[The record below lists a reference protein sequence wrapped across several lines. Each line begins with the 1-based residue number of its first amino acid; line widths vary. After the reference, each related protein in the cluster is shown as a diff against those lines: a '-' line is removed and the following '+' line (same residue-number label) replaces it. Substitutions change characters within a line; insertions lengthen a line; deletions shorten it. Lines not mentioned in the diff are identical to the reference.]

1 MESDSDDDNNSNS
14 SFTSSISNPPSE
26 TAEPP
31 PNKIPNL
38 DIYHPIKEKLFSY
51 LDQFTVAVRSGEFA
65 VQIKL
70 KTSFREDVPPPIGL
84 RVTKIL
90 NNKDW
95 STFEKL
101 LKNEIETQFG
111 LAKTGNLSISLKK
124 LIIQKAGSKFPTDL
138 NNLLVTS
145 PKRNDE
151 ELLPLKSKT
160 SFAHL
165 VIQLPSHYTGGHIR
179 FRHEGKLKEFDLSA
193 SMTASEGWTSH
204 SLAYYPHLDQI
215 HGIISSGVRSC
226 LIYNL
231 EIELANPK
239 TEVPV
244 APTLKNIVPSFS
256 EIVQESKTMGLKVL
270 PLVILKKS
278 YNNNAICKFL
288 GDTLRYNGVT
298 LFEGVQTQGGVSRR
312 NSDFYVNWTK
322 LLLSVNVHE
331 EEGFLNFFRN
341 EEPEVPHC
349 EENIYQNEDWIKS
362 QSFWRFQ
369 SYLFL
374 TKYKQNVEK
383 NTPKSITFLRDAYS
397 LVSLETIAEGYKDL
411 FPKVSH
417 FQNLVNKFALLED
430 TEPLKK
436 LFQICQKRAADFT
449 AVFPSLLKFGVGWNA
464 LQSVLQDYF
473 ALDGIK
479 TGEKFLDKAK
489 QFRLFVAAET
499 LDKSIIQF
507 KFETFEAFTKK
518 FKELYAAQKFTT
530 YNHET
535 LTVLEFFLIAEVLR
549 YNMLEFAKSIPPTF
563 LKRVLCSK
571 KLVKEKFGV
580 MWVRLV
586 TDIYC
591 CTNLMDDCQLDEE
604 ELECRVLA
612 SYFQLV
618 EKFGVDITGIL
629 GNVKK
634 YGVLVKALARHTFEY
649 EGKPGHDEL
658 DESDEEDEDEDEYD
672 EDYDVDKGSLPKFW
686 VPFVTKLEARIEA
699 VMAAEIGN
707 QGGQGNTFDLA
718 EGTEMLEELRKLL
731 ATVNEKK

>member
-1 MESDSDDDNNSNS
+1 M
-14 SFTSSISNPPSE
+14 
-26 TAEPP
+26 
-31 PNKIPNL
+31 
-38 DIYHPIKEKLFSY
+38 
-51 LDQFTVAVRSGEFA
+51 
-65 VQIKL
+65 
-70 KTSFREDVPPPIGL
+70 
-84 RVTKIL
+84 
-90 NNKDW
+90 
-95 STFEKL
+95 
-101 LKNEIETQFG
+101 
-111 LAKTGNLSISLKK
+111 
-124 LIIQKAGSKFPTDL
+124 
-138 NNLLVTS
+138 
-145 PKRNDE
+145 
-151 ELLPLKSKT
+151 
-160 SFAHL
+160 
-165 VIQLPSHYTGGHIR
+165 
-179 FRHEGKLKEFDLSA
+179 
-193 SMTASEGWTSH
+193 
-204 SLAYYPHLDQI
+204 
-215 HGIISSGVRSC
+215 
-226 LIYNL
+226 
-231 EIELANPK
+231 
-239 TEVPV
+239 
-244 APTLKNIVPSFS
+244 
-256 EIVQESKTMGLKVL
+256 
-270 PLVILKKS
+270 
-278 YNNNAICKFL
+278 
-288 GDTLRYNGVT
+288 
-298 LFEGVQTQGGVSRR
+298 
-312 NSDFYVNWTK
+312 
-322 LLLSVNVHE
+322 
-331 EEGFLNFFRN
+331 
-341 EEPEVPHC
+341 
-349 EENIYQNEDWIKS
+349 
-362 QSFWRFQ
+362 
-369 SYLFL
+369 
-374 TKYKQNVEK
+374 EK